1 MNLVCITLSFLYCLL
16 TRIFG
21 FYHVSQRISR
31 IPFIFGLRI
40 RYFYYI
46 KQLTALGGNVVFSYG
61 TILSHKDIS
70 IGNNVRIGP
79 YNTIGLVDIG
89 DDFMSAQFV
98 HLMSGSQQHGHKRT
112 DIPMRSQQGVLSRIT
127 ISNDVWIGVNSIVMA
142 NIGAGAVIGAGSL
155 VNRPIDEYG
164 IAVGNPAKIIKYRK

>member
-1 MNLVCITLSFLYCLL
+1 MNLVCITLSFWYCFL

-31 IPFIFGLRI
+31 IPYIFGLRI
-40 RYFYYI
+40 RYFYYK
-46 KQLTALGGNVVFSYG
+46 KQLTALGENVVFSYG

-70 IGNNVRIGP
+70 IGHNVRIGP

-98 HLMSGSQQHGHKRT
+98 HLMSGSKQHGYERT
-112 DIPMRSQQGVLSRIT
+112 DIPMRSQQGVLSRIK
-127 ISNDVWIGVNSIVMA
+127 IEQDVWIGVNSIVMA
-142 NIGAGAVIGAGSL
+142 NIGIGVVIGANSL
-155 VNRPIDEYG
+155 VTKPIDDYG
-164 IAVGNPAKIIKYRK
+164 VAVGNPAKIIKYRK